1 MNIEGSDL
9 EPLMARL
16 NHHFRAPHLLAEALM
31 HPSATSRRGAR
42 RLSYERLEFLGD
54 RVLGLVIAEL
64 LWARFPQAAEGE
76 LTRRHTSLVRR
87 EALIRIARELDLGRF
102 IILSSGEAQAGTR
115 EQPSVLA
122 DCCEAVIAA
131 LYLDGGFEPAREF
144 VRRHWEPMLESSG
157 NAARDPKTELQEWA
171 QGKGL
176 GLPAYET
183 IEESGPAHR
192 RRFTVSVRIPGAEPT
207 SASGGS
213 KRAAEIAAAAALL
226 ERLRSEPPACRA
238 S

>member
-1 MNIEGSDL
+1 MSAEGSDL
-9 EPLMARL
+9 EPLLTRL
-16 NHHFRAPHLLAEALM
+16 GHRFAAPHLLSEALT
-31 HPSATSRRGAR
+31 HPSVAGRRGAKR
-42 RLSYERLEFLGD
+42 RSYERLEFLGD

-64 LWARFPQAAEGE
+64 LWSRFPDAAEGE

-87 EALIRIARELDLGRF
+87 EALIHVARELELGRF
-102 IILSSGEAQAGTR
+102 LILSSGEAQAGTNQR
-115 EQPSVLA
+115 ANVLA

-131 LYLDGGFEPAREF
+131 LYLDGGLDAARAF
-144 VRRHWEPMLESSG
+144 VQRHWERMIESGST
-157 NAARDPKTELQEWA
+157 AARDPKTELQEWA
-171 QGKGL
+171 QGRGL

-183 IEESGPAHR
+183 IDESGPAHQR
-192 RRFTVSVRIPGAEPT
+192 QFTVTVRIQGAEPA

-226 ERLRSEPPACRA
+226 ERLKAQPAARLV